1 MSEQDSPQS
10 PERRSTERFSAS
22 FGLRIEIDGYT
33 DTMEPFYATGSTLN
47 VSRGGLL
54 ARVDRPIPLASSC
67 SVLFETTEPD
77 SNAEVRGKVVRSQ
90 QSSTGCFVAIEFRH
104 PLEELPVPTEADS
117 EADADAD

>member
-1 MSEQDSPQS
+1 MSSQDNAPP

-54 ARVDRPIPLASSC
+54 ARVDRPIPLASRC
-67 SVLFETTEPD
+67 SVLFETPEPRPD
-77 SNAEVRGKVVRSQ
+77 SEVRGKVVRSEQ
-90 QSSTGCFVAIEFRH
+90 GGTGCFVAIEFGK
-104 PLEELPVPTEADS
+104 PLKKLPVTAAEED
-117 EADADAD
+117 D